1 MVERRVDAEDTSD
14 ETLIHNPAAPSPP
27 HDDDEDVET
36 RALHIPRMGGTAIMP
51 LPKPAVSAPA
61 PTPAPVAIRS
71 PAAARKDAPT
81 ERMCPKGF
89 DTVTVTAPMS
99 MPPIDTEARPVQAEG
114 FEQRYER
121 RDVLGAGGMG
131 EVLLCKDRLIGREV
145 ALKVMHPGPSAS
157 ADARDRFVREARIQ
171 GQLEHPAV
179 VPVYDLGVDPK
190 GGIFFTMKRIR
201 GMTLHSIFCA
211 LAARDREAWA
221 KYSRRRLLTA
231 FGSVCLAVDFA
242 HRRGVLHRDIKPA
255 NIILGDYGEVYVL
268 DWGLAKAA
276 GTSSAED
283 AEAIDLTQDGM
294 NRTMLGSLLGT
305 PGYMSPEQARGEVDK
320 LDARS
325 DVYALGAIL
334 FEIIAG
340 EPLHPQPTAE
350 QILFA
355 TVRGTDARPS
365 ARGTRDVPPELDAI
379 CIAATELEP
388 ARRYPSARALSEALE
403 RFLDGDRNVEL
414 RRDMA
419 KDHVVLATEALAKAT
434 GVGEAAQAARATAL
448 REVGQAL
455 ALDPSN
461 PEALQTIARL
471 LTNVPD
477 EVPREAESEL
487 AAAAAAAR
495 GSAARA
501 GANRYLLWIAFLPIA
516 LWMGVRHI
524 PSTILTIAAVLLCG
538 ASAWWLSRRGEVG
551 LRQGLALLL
560 LSSVTIG
567 LMSSVFGPFIL
578 IPGLAA
584 TNTMFFAMA
593 ADRSARRVVLAMGVI
608 SIALPFFL
616 EMTGVVPRAYD
627 VSGEHLLVLPR
638 AVSFPGLQT
647 MLFLFVT
654 SVAMVVIPGLMMGR
668 MRDALTA
675 AERRLFLQAWHL
687 RQLVPSGTQE
697 ALSVRRPR
705 VEASGPG

>member
-1 MVERRVDAEDTSD
+1 
-14 ETLIHNPAAPSPP
+14 
-27 HDDDEDVET
+27 
-36 RALHIPRMGGTAIMP
+36 
-51 LPKPAVSAPA
+51 
-61 PTPAPVAIRS
+61 
-71 PAAARKDAPT
+71 
-81 ERMCPKGF
+81 
-89 DTVTVTAPMS
+89 
-99 MPPIDTEARPVQAEG
+99 
-114 FEQRYER
+114 
-121 RDVLGAGGMG
+121 
-131 EVLLCKDRLIGREV
+131 
-145 ALKVMHPGPSAS
+145 MHPGPSGS

-211 LAARDREAWA
+211 LAARDPDALA

-242 HRRGVLHRDIKPA
+242 HRRGVLHRDLKPA

-276 GTSSAED
+276 GASSAED
-283 AEAIDLTQDGM
+283 DAIELTNDGM
-294 NRTMLGSLLGT
+294 HRTMLGSLLGT
-305 PGYMSPEQARGEVDK
+305 PGYMSPEQARGEVDR

-350 QILFA
+350 QLIRA
-355 TVRGTDARPS
+355 TVRGVDARPS
-365 ARGTRDVPPELDAI
+365 MRGTRDVPPELDAI
-379 CIAATELEP
+379 CVAATELDP
-388 ARRYPSARALSEALE
+388 GRRTPSARALSEALE

-419 KDHVVLATEALAKAT
+419 KNHVASATAALAKAQ
-434 GVGEAAQAARATAL
+434 GAGEAAQAARSVAL

-471 LTNVPD
+471 LTDVPS
-477 EVPREAESEL
+477 EVPREAEAEL

-495 GSAARA
+495 ASAAKA
-501 GANRYLLWIAFLPIA
+501 GANRYLLWIVFLPIA
-516 LWMGVRHI
+516 LWMGVRHV
-524 PSTILTIAAVLLCG
+524 PSTVATIVAVLLCG
-538 ASAWWLSRRGEVG
+538 ASAWWLARQRDVG
-551 LRQGLALLL
+551 LRPGFALLL
-560 LSSVTIG
+560 LTSITIG

-593 ADRSARRVVLAMGVI
+593 ADRSARRVILAMGVI

-616 EMTGVVPRAYD
+616 EMAGVVPRAYEL
-627 VSGEHLLVLPR
+627 SGGQFQVLPR
-638 AVSFPGLQT
+638 ATGFPGLQT

-654 SVAMVVIPGLMMGR
+654 SVAMVLIPGVMMGR

-675 AERRLFLQAWHL
+675 AERRQFLQAWHL

-697 ALSVRRPR
+697 VLSVRRPP
-705 VEASGPG
+705 VG

>member
-1 MVERRVDAEDTSD
+1 MAVR
-14 ETLIHNPAAPSPP
+14 PP
-27 HDDDEDVET
+27 PD
-36 RALHIPRMGGTAIMP
+36 
-51 LPKPAVSAPA
+51 
-61 PTPAPVAIRS
+61 
-71 PAAARKDAPT
+71 ARKAALT
-81 ERMCPKGF
+81 ERIRPKGF
-89 DTVTVTAPMS
+89 DTMTVTAPMS
-99 MPPIDTEARPVQAEG
+99 LPPIDTEARPVQAQG

-121 RDVLGAGGMG
+121 RDVLGVGGMG

-145 ALKVMHPGPSAS
+145 ALKVMHPGPSGAP
-157 ADARDRFVREARIQ
+157 DARDRFVREARIQ

-211 LAARDREAWA
+211 LAARDKEAWA
-221 KYSRRRLLTA
+221 KYSRRKLLTA

-242 HRRGVLHRDIKPA
+242 HRRGVLHRDLKPA

-276 GTSSAED
+276 GAAGAED
-283 AEAIDLTQDGM
+283 ADAIELTQDGM
-294 NRTMLGSLLGT
+294 HRTMLGSLLGT
-305 PGYMSPEQARGEVDK
+305 PGYMSPEQARGEVDR

-340 EPLHPQPTAE
+340 EPLHPQPTA
-350 QILFA
+350 QQLIVA
-355 TVRGTDARPS
+355 TVRGVDARPS
-365 ARGTRDVPPELDAI
+365 MRGARDVPPELDAI
-379 CIAATELEP
+379 CVAATELDP
-388 ARRYPSARALSEALE
+388 ARRIASARALSDALE
-403 RFLDGDRNVEL
+403 RFLDGDRNVEM
-414 RRDMA
+414 RRDLA
-419 KDHVVLATEALAKAT
+419 KNHVTAATEALAKVPS
-434 GVGEAAQAARATAL
+434 GGEAAQAARALAL

-455 ALDPSN
+455 ALDPTN
-461 PEALQTIARL
+461 AEALQTIARL
-471 LTNVPD
+471 LTDVPD
-477 EVPREAESEL
+477 EVPREAEGEL
-487 AAAAAAAR
+487 EAAAAAAR
-495 GSAARA
+495 ASAAKA
-501 GANRYLLWIAFLPIA
+501 GANRYLLWIVFLPIA
-516 LWMGVRHI
+516 LWMGVRSV
-524 PSTILTIAAVLLCG
+524 PATVVTIVAVLLCG
-538 ASAWWLSRRGEVG
+538 ASAWWMARKALVG
-551 LRQGLALLL
+551 VRQGLALLI

-593 ADRSARRVVLAMGVI
+593 ADRSARRVILAMGVI
-608 SIALPFFL
+608 SIALPFIL

-627 VSGEHLLVLPR
+627 LDGGQFLVLPR
-638 AVSFPGLQT
+638 ATGFPALQT

-654 SVAMVVIPGLMMGR
+654 SVAMVLIPGVMMGR

-675 AERRLFLQAWHL
+675 AERRMFLQAWHL

-697 ALSVRRPR
+697 ALSVRRPK
-705 VEASGPG
+705 VG

>member
-1 MVERRVDAEDTSD
+1 MTI
-14 ETLIHNPAAPSPP
+14 T
-27 HDDDEDVET
+27 T
-36 RALHIPRMGGTAIMP
+36 
-51 LPKPAVSAPA
+51 
-61 PTPAPVAIRS
+61 
-71 PAAARKDAPT
+71 
-81 ERMCPKGF
+81 
-89 DTVTVTAPMS
+89 PMS
-99 MPPIDTEARPVQAEG
+99 MPPIDTEARPVNVAG

-121 RDVLGAGGMG
+121 RDVLGSGGMG

-145 ALKVMHPGPSAS
+145 ALKVMHPGPSGS

-211 LAARDREAWA
+211 LAARDKDALA

-242 HRRGVLHRDIKPA
+242 HRRGVLHRDLKPA

-276 GTSSAED
+276 GASSAED
-283 AEAIDLTQDGM
+283 DAIELTNDGM
-294 NRTMLGSLLGT
+294 HRTMLGSLLGT
-305 PGYMSPEQARGEVDK
+305 PGYMSPEQARGEVDR

-340 EPLHPQPTAE
+340 EPLHTQPTAE
-350 QILFA
+350 QLIRA
-355 TVRGTDARPS
+355 TVRGVDARPS
-365 ARGTRDVPPELDAI
+365 MRGARDVPPELDAI
-379 CIAATELEP
+379 CVAATELDP
-388 ARRYPSARALSEALE
+388 GRRTPSARALSEALE

-419 KDHVVLATEALAKAT
+419 KDHVASATAALAKAQ
-434 GVGEAAQAARATAL
+434 GAGEAAQAARSVAL

-471 LTNVPD
+471 LTEVPS
-477 EVPREAESEL
+477 EVPREAEAEL

-495 GSAARA
+495 ASAAKA
-501 GANRYLLWIAFLPIA
+501 GANRYLLWIVFLPVA
-516 LWMGVRHI
+516 LWMGVRHV
-524 PSTILTIAAVLLCG
+524 PSTVVTVVAVLLCG
-538 ASAWWLSRRGEVG
+538 ASAWWLARQRDVG
-551 LRQGLALLL
+551 LRQGFALLL
-560 LSSVTIG
+560 LSSLTIG

-593 ADRSARRVVLAMGVI
+593 ADRSARRVILAMGVL

-616 EMTGVVPRAYD
+616 EMTGVVPPAYD
-627 VSGEHLLVLPR
+627 FSGGQLQVLPR
-638 AVSFPGLQT
+638 ATGFPALQT

-654 SVAMVVIPGLMMGR
+654 SVAMVLIPGAMMGR
-668 MRDALTA
+668 MRDALAA
-675 AERRLFLQAWHL
+675 AERRQFLQAWHL

-697 ALSVRRPR
+697 ALSVRRPP
-705 VEASGPG
+705 VG